1 MLSLAAD
8 LWHRALN
15 RRTELWRVPAAPG
28 RDRTEWPQWDLS
40 QPRVPVL
47 TVAAG
52 TEIAY
57 RVTLSPGSRIEARC
71 AIGRDSALAAG
82 LDPHA
87 AVEFRI
93 TAETAEGRWSTS
105 QQVSPPSARP
115 GHRPAL
121 HLSVPAMGAA
131 TIVLGTRELGSANGL
146 TAEWINPRVV
156 TPRRV
161 MEAYAASRAAAL
173 IGRARAGAGDPAARN
188 DRERLYQL
196 WVRHDEP
203 SRQALERQREWAG
216 RQSRL
221 FSLVTVVP
229 DPAAWRD
236 GHTAASVAGQTYSR
250 WEWLLIVPQGA
261 VFACPPLNGDARIRT
276 ITVPPGT
283 TRGHAWMHA
292 LREARGEM
300 AGLLTDGD
308 TLSLSALYEFAS
320 SLEQHGGADLIYC
333 DEDRIDADGRRCSP
347 VFKPA
352 WSPDLLLSYN
362 YVGRLAMVRVSRALA
377 AGDPEGLCD
386 DEEEWAFLLRL
397 ARLPPSARRLTHCL
411 YHRRGTD
418 PADEAQSS
426 EVVCGHLLGS
436 GLQPITSRSEDGRQ
450 RPTWALH
457 GDPLV
462 SIIIPSRNAPQVL
475 TTCIDGLLLRTP
487 SPRREIVIVD
497 NGSTDPAV
505 LALYRRLEQDG
516 TGRIVPFDRPFNY
529 SAACNAGAAAA
540 TGDLLLFLNNDI
552 EIVEP
557 GWLDELARW
566 AQRREV
572 GIVGAKL
579 LYPDRLIQ
587 HAGVVFGIGLVS
599 HIFAGAPERLDGVFG
614 STDSY
619 RNFTAVTGA
628 CQMMRRDVFERLGGY
643 DERYRLTF
651 SDVVLCMEAWKT
663 GYRVVYTPFAR
674 LIHHESFTRRR
685 DESVEDMQLLVRYLK
700 DAGFTDDPYFHPHLD
715 SKSRIPI
722 VRSPFEPLPA
732 QAVTE
737 FIERVLAAARPRA

>member
-1 MLSLAAD
+1 MRSGPQSL
-8 LWHRALN
+8 L
-15 RRTELWRVPAAPG
+15 
-28 RDRTEWPQWDLS
+28 
-40 QPRVPVL
+40 
-47 TVAAG
+47 
-52 TEIAY
+52 
-57 RVTLSPGSRIEARC
+57 
-71 AIGRDSALAAG
+71 AG
-82 LDPHA
+82 LGR
-87 AVEFRI
+87 RI
-93 TAETAEGRWSTS
+93 AD
-105 QQVSPPSARP
+105 
-115 GHRPAL
+115 
-121 HLSVPAMGAA
+121 
-131 TIVLGTRELGSANGL
+131 
-146 TAEWINPRVV
+146 
-156 TPRRV
+156 
-161 MEAYAASRAAAL
+161 AYAAVRAAA
-173 IGRARAGAGDPAARN
+173 IIRRARDGAADPTARA

-216 RQSRL
+216 GQSRL
-221 FSLVTVVP
+221 LSLVTIVP

-250 WEWLLIVPQGA
+250 WEWLLVVPQGTA
-261 VFACPPLNGDARIRT
+261 FASPPLNGDARIRT
-276 ITVPPGT
+276 VAVPPGT
-283 TRGHAWMHA
+283 TRGRAWMHA
-292 LREARGEM
+292 LREARGEL

-308 TLSLSALYEFAS
+308 TLSLSALHEFAS
-320 SLEQHGGADLIYC
+320 SLEQHGEADLIYC
-333 DEDRIDADGRRCSP
+333 DEDRIDTDGRRCSP

-362 YVGRLAMVRVSRALA
+362 YVGRLAMVRVRSALA
-377 AGDPEGLCD
+377 ACDPEGPSG

-397 ARLPPSARRLTHCL
+397 SRLSPSARRLTQCL

-418 PADEAQSS
+418 AVDDGQSS
-426 EVVCGHLLGS
+426 EIVGAHLLAS
-436 GLQPITSRSEDGRQ
+436 GLQPIATRSEDGSQ
-450 RPTWALH
+450 RPTWAVH

-462 SIIIPSRNAPQVL
+462 SIIIPSRNAPEVL

-505 LALYRRLEQDG
+505 LALYRRLEQEG

-552 EIVEP
+552 EIVDP

-587 HAGVVFGIGLVS
+587 HAGVVYGIGLLS
-599 HIFAGAPERLDGVFG
+599 HIFGGAPERVDGVFG

-651 SDVVLCMEAWKT
+651 SDVVICMEAWKA

-685 DESVEDMQLLVRYLK
+685 NESVEDMDLLVRYLK
-700 DAGFTDDPYFHPHLD
+700 DAGFADDPYFHPNLD

-732 QAVTE
+732 QAVTD
-737 FIERVLAAARPRA
+737 FIQRVLANR